1 MLNLAECGFA
11 GANRLQP
18 LRLLSASLSTTT
30 LNQNIMTMKL
40 FSLGRI
46 FLFALLLPPV
56 SPAAIAQVTEA
67 TLKLSVADEQSNT
80 VSGVSVEITNEDTG
94 VKRAAVTDNN
104 GQVTVAGLPSG
115 SYAVSLKANGFKSFS
130 QKNLKLNVGQMA
142 ELKIQLSVGAVEEV
156 VNIDAGTAQLQIAT
170 EGRVADTLDQKKVSE
185 LPIPQRDVYALP
197 KLSSGATFIPGAAN
211 STKLTNSPVVTV
223 NGNRYR
229 GNNYVLDG
237 AMNSNSNN
245 SGEPAIVPSIESIEE
260 AQVQTNNF
268 SSEFGRGNGAVINL
282 RTKSGTNQFH
292 GRLWEFHRNA
302 ALNARNFFATSN
314 PPLVFNQF
322 GGNMGGP
329 ILKDKTFFFG
339 SYEGTRNAAGRVA
352 SFQVETPQLRDFVNR
367 TAPNSIASRLLTQFG
382 APAPQQIGACAV
394 ASNNCLNIGGGQLIP
409 TNGTLFTTINDYVRY
424 NQFLGRVDH
433 SFNAGKDKIYGRY
446 IFENQADDSGATSGG
461 VNQQGL
467 GRVMRGMKGGFEG
480 RFSNTNLG
488 YTKVFSRAVNDAR
501 FAFQTIYTNR
511 GNDDAVVPQI
521 TATGFTAGWGDFF
534 NSATKIRTYEFRDV
548 LTLDRGRHALRVGG
562 EFRRLFKGLS
572 IAPPDAGSYTFTSI
586 ASFIADQ
593 PFRQT
598 LTVNPNTGE
607 RTNFP
612 RYFTQFETAFFFQDD
627 WKVTSKL
634 NLNLGLRHDYFG
646 DVSEREGRLS
656 SIVFGSGASFRE
668 RLANASL
675 TRVDRL
681 YTPQKTNFSPRIGLA
696 YDPFGDGKSAIRAGF
711 SLAYQPHHGQSI
723 SGARALPPDALQG
736 VVQPSNKIG
745 EKILYGIPVPF
756 NPDFGRGLNAQGGVN
771 TPPGQNAVRPTGF
784 VVNPTIKTQYSASW
798 FLNLQREVWN
808 GWIVEAGYAG
818 TRGVNLERIDDV
830 NRFAGDLLDGREDR
844 INPNFSTLLFVT
856 NGVNSSY
863 HAMTLE
869 ARRNISK
876 RFSMQANYRW
886 SKWLDTSSDTSTGQF
901 ADNSEPGKGAVN
913 VDCLRC
919 ERGPSLFDI
928 PHRFSAQLLW
938 LPGWTVGNKW
948 ISHAVNDW
956 QVAAIFTRQS
966 GRPFSVW
973 NGAAATQGGDYNR
986 DGGGGAVGGGFY
998 DRPNAPAP
1006 GAVNTSFEKKDFL
1019 DGVFPAS
1026 AFPAP
1031 APGQSGTLG
1040 RNTFRGPMYSTVDLS
1055 LARVFTVLEGK
1066 QIQIRFEAFNALN
1079 NVNLYLPNADLSLG
1093 NFGKSTQAFEAR
1105 TLQIGAR
1112 FIF

>member
-1 MLNLAECGFA
+1 
-11 GANRLQP
+11 
-18 LRLLSASLSTTT
+18 
-30 LNQNIMTMKL
+30 MTMNL
-40 FSLGRI
+40 FTLRRI
-46 FLFALLLPPV
+46 FLLALLLLPV
-56 SPAAIAQVTEA
+56 STAVMAQVTDA

-80 VSGVSVEITNEDTG
+80 VSGVSIEITNEDTG
-94 VKRAAVTDNN
+94 MKRAAVTDNN

-156 VNIDAGTAQLQIAT
+156 VNIDAGAAQLQIAT
-170 EGRVADTLDQKKVSE
+170 EGRVADTLDQRKVSE

-245 SGEPAIVPSIESIEE
+245 SGEPAIVPSIEAIEE

-329 ILKDKTFFFG
+329 ILKDRTFFFG
-339 SYEGTRNAAGRVA
+339 SYEGTRNAVGRVA
-352 SFQVETPQLRDFVNR
+352 SFQVETQQLRDLVNR
-367 TAPNSIASRLLTQFG
+367 TAPNSIANRLLTQFA
-382 APAPQQIGACAV
+382 APAPQQAGV
-394 ASNNCLNIGGGQLIP
+394 GQLI
-409 TNGTLFTTINDYVRY
+409 GTLFTTINDYVRY
-424 NQFLGRVDH
+424 NQYLGRVDH
-433 SFNAGKDKIYGRY
+433 SFNNGKDKIYGRY
-446 IFENQADDSGATSGG
+446 IFENQADNSGATSGG

-467 GRVMRGMKGGFEG
+467 GRVMRGMKGAFDG

-488 YTKVFSRAVNDAR
+488 HTKVFNRAVNDAR

-521 TATGFTAGWGDFF
+521 TVTGITAGWGDFF

-572 IAPPDAGSYTFTSI
+572 IADPDAGTYTFTSV

-656 SIVFGSGASFRE
+656 SIVYGPGDNFRE

-681 YTPQKTNFSPRIGLA
+681 YTPQRTNFSPRIGLA

-756 NPDFGRGLNAQGGVN
+756 NPDFGRGLNARGGVN
-771 TPPGQNAVRPTGF
+771 TPPGQNAIRPTGF
-784 VVNPTIKTQYSASW
+784 VVNPTIKTQYSQSW

-808 GWIVEAGYAG
+808 GWIVEAGYTG

-830 NRFAGDLLDGREDR
+830 NRFAGDLLDGKEDR

-869 ARRNISK
+869 ARRNLSK
-876 RFSMQANYRW
+876 RFSLQANYRW

-901 ADNSEPGKGAVN
+901 ADNSEPGKGAVD

-928 PHRFSAQLLW
+928 PHRLSAQLMW
-938 LPGWTVGNKW
+938 LPEFTVGNKW
-948 ISHAVNDW
+948 LSQAVNGW

-973 NGAAATQGGDYNR
+973 NGAALTAGGDYNR

-1006 GAVNTSFEKKDFL
+1006 GAVKTSFEKKDFL
-1019 DGVFPAS
+1019 DGIFPAS

-1040 RNTFRGPMYSTVDLS
+1040 RNKFRGPKYSAVDLS
-1055 LARVFTVLEGK
+1055 FARIFTVLEGK
-1066 QIQIRFEAFNALN
+1066 QIQIRFEAFNAFN